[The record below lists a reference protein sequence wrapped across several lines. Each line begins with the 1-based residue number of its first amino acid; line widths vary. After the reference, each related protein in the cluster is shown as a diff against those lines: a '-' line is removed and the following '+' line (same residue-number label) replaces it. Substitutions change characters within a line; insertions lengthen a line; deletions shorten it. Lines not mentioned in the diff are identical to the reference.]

1 MIESKAPTLP
11 AGSPTLLVQL
21 VGRLEGALA
30 EDDPVSA
37 CRYLRDALVLLTGY
51 FAGAATG
58 ALKSVGPFSHTI
70 TYLLEDSSSIL
81 QGEKLL
87 RQAFTDWQAHPHHPA
102 YESLRDVFYI
112 SSRLQ
117 SSRLAPRRHTRWL
130 QVAGRP
136 VLGLEELPKWTRRLR
151 LRVASGDVDF
161 CREQLGKYLPLLHVW
176 VKACSQFFQDWSQA
190 VEPVQN
196 NGSVDIKV
204 VLKKDDVRF
213 ELTPHFNT
221 EQLESEVT
229 LSRDGNLE
237 LGQLGAIT
245 SLTGVSSGVMPAVP
259 AAPASS
265 LPELPRIEPEES
277 AAAAATPDPAPR
289 AETPVAEPTPAVEAP
304 VPNPEP
310 VSAAP
315 AEEEDDNDIQLVWD
329 EATGSYRVVA
339 AVDPDADIEGA
350 LPVTPEPVPAP
361 EPPPAP
367 AAQAPPEPTP
377 PVAEPEPTVE
387 LPVIP
392 AAQAAPSS
400 PTPDP
405 GLSPAEWALK
415 EIAALQEQMQEP
427 HSEPAP
433 APNAEELFTQDS
445 PGGGL
450 GLAAPISEAER
461 EASEQQQFQADEESV
476 EFPSSLD
483 SEPDPSI
490 EKLLNIGLATA
501 SAEAELFSSPSAA
514 TEPTPT
520 ESAPPEPIEPPA
532 MPEPEPVPAAEP
544 APEPEASIFEP
555 PAMPEPEPV
564 PAAEP
569 QPAPEASVFEP
580 PTMPEPE
587 PVPAVEPEP
596 APEASIFEPPAM
608 PEPEPVPAAEPD
620 PAPEASVFEPPTM
633 PEPEP

>member
-11 AGSPTLLVQL
+11 SGSPTLLVQL

-30 EDDPVSA
+30 DDDPVSA
-37 CRYLRDALVLLTGY
+37 CRYLRDALVLLTSY

-70 TYLLEDSSSIL
+70 TYLLEDSNSIL
-81 QGEKLL
+81 QCEKLL

-130 QVAGRP
+130 QVAGKP

-161 CREQLGKYLPLLHVW
+161 CREQLAKYLPLLHVW

-213 ELTPHFNT
+213 ELTPHLNT

-229 LSRDGNLE
+229 LSNGNLE
-237 LGQLGAIT
+237 LGELGAIT

-259 AAPASS
+259 SSAPTSA
-265 LPELPRIEPEES
+265 LPELPRIEPEEPAL
-277 AAAAATPDPAPR
+277 AAAPEPAEATPPAPEP
-289 AETPVAEPTPAVEAP
+289 APTPVPESVAEAP
-304 VPNPEP
+304 VPTPEP
-310 VSAAP
+310 VSAE
-315 AEEEDDNDIQLVWD
+315 AEEEDDGDIQLVWD

-339 AVDPDADIEGA
+339 AVDPDAEIEGA
-350 LPVTPEPVPAP
+350 LPVTADEPEPTPAP
-361 EPPPAP
+361 EPVAEAQPEPAP
-367 AAQAPPEPTP
+367 APP
-377 PVAEPEPTVE
+377 EPEPTVE
-387 LPVIP
+387 LPTIP
-392 AAQAAPSS
+392 AAQAAPAA
-400 PTPDP
+400 PAPDP
-405 GLSPAEWALK
+405 GMSPAEWALK

-427 HSEPAP
+427 GSEPAP
-433 APNAEELFTQDS
+433 APTADELFGKDQSAAD
-445 PGGGL
+445 GGGL
-450 GLAAPISEAER
+450 GLAVPISEQER
-461 EASEQQQFQADEESV
+461 EASERPSFPVDEDSV
-476 EFPSSLD
+476 EFPSQTD

-501 SAEAELFSSPSAA
+501 SAEAELFGQPG
-514 TEPTPT
+514 
-520 ESAPPEPIEPPA
+520 APELTTPEPEASGFEPPA
-532 MPEPEPVPAAEP
+532 MPEPEPLAPEEP
-544 APEPEASIFEP
+544 APVAFEPPAMPEPDPVTPEAPPEPEASVFEP

-564 PAAEP
+564 T
-569 QPAPEASVFEP
+569 PEAP
-580 PTMPEPE
+580 P
-587 PVPAVEPEP
+587 
-596 APEASIFEPPAM
+596 
-608 PEPEPVPAAEPD
+608 
-620 PAPEASVFEPPTM
+620 
-633 PEPEP
+633 